1 MPVNKPN
8 RCAKILVFSLVD
20 MMNSK
25 KEANNID
32 LKFEDFFFISM
43 PPTKPNNPKIEP
55 DAPKEILRYPI
66 IGAAIIVDKIPV
78 IK

>member
-1 MPVNKPN
+1 M
-8 RCAKILVFSLVD
+8 I
-20 MMNSK
+20 NSK

-55 DAPKEILRYPI
+55 DAPKEILAIPPI